1 MGLFKLTW
9 LFSILL
15 FQTQL
20 KVLAHEPAPVVGGG
34 VKLTSDKEHV
44 TIDNGIM
51 QLVLSNPTGQI
62 SEIKYHGSE
71 NLLETH
77 EPEQYGGYFDVAF
90 QPLPSKEGKTEIV
103 EGTKY
108 VVIKEKD
115 DIVEVSFTRQWSKGA
130 PSYQVPLN
138 VDKRFIVR
146 KGDCGFYAY
155 VIVERLKGFPDVDM
169 NLHRYAFKPNKTMFN
184 YMAISDDIQLVM
196 PTEADRQA
204 GKPLAYKEAVLLTN
218 PVSNPAFK
226 DQVDDKYEYTLEK
239 TNLKLKGWIADKEK
253 IGWWIIAPSDEYMN
267 GGPMKNELTCHCGPT
282 CVLIFTSIHTFGLD
296 LITEFRNG
304 EPWKKV
310 FGPIF
315 IYLNADGDRA
325 TLWKDAK
332 ARLEKEK
339 LLWPY
344 DFVQHPDYLPASQR
358 GTVFGKLLVNDMYV
372 SPTPKEGCK
381 ASVGLAA
388 PGDKDD
394 SWQYE
399 VKGYNFW
406 TEADDKGNFEI
417 KNVRPGDYNLFGYV
431 PGVVGTFRHPQ
442 LITIKPGYDIK
453 LGLVTF
459 KPPRNGPTV
468 WDIGIPDRSA
478 NEFFVP
484 DVDPK
489 YVNKFWLD
497 KPKDKYRQYGLW
509 ARYGE
514 MFPKGD
520 LVFNVGT
527 SKYDKDWWFEHVLR
541 WDGKT
546 FAPAIWEVNFDLPE
560 VIPGDYTLQMALA
573 AAQMTNTF
581 CPTLSPGEQHID
593 DAPLSSQPR
602 WQGMTQ

>member
-1 MGLFKLTW
+1 LVTHCSFSMGLFKLTW

-239 TNLKLKGWIADKEK
+239 TNLKLK
-253 IGWWIIAPSDEYMN
+253 
-267 GGPMKNELTCHCGPT
+267 
-282 CVLIFTSIHTFGLD
+282 
-296 LITEFRNG
+296 
-304 EPWKKV
+304 
-310 FGPIF
+310 
-315 IYLNADGDRA
+315 
-325 TLWKDAK
+325 
-332 ARLEKEK
+332 
-339 LLWPY
+339 
-344 DFVQHPDYLPASQR
+344 
-358 GTVFGKLLVNDMYV
+358 
-372 SPTPKEGCK
+372 
-381 ASVGLAA
+381 
-388 PGDKDD
+388 
-394 SWQYE
+394 
-399 VKGYNFW
+399 
-406 TEADDKGNFEI
+406 EADDKGNFEI

-497 KPKDKYRQYGLW
+497 KPKDK
-509 ARYGE
+509 
-514 MFPKGD
+514 
-520 LVFNVGT
+520 
-527 SKYDKDWWFEHVLR
+527 
-541 WDGKT
+541 
-546 FAPAIWEVNFDLPE
+546 
-560 VIPGDYTLQMALA
+560 
-573 AAQMTNTF
+573 
-581 CPTLSPGEQHID
+581 
-593 DAPLSSQPR
+593 
-602 WQGMTQ
+602 